1 MTYFHAYDLQAQSVP
16 PLTLGYGP
24 TIQLPTGADVNDIAV
39 ADLDHDGRPD
49 LAIPERALDT
59 LAIFVQTASGGFPA
73 KASARYFF
81 SRGPHTIVPL
91 ALNGYG
97 ASGSP
102 VPVADDLVLG
112 ARQSI
117 QLYLLDNMG
126 TAPGQLSLVARPA
139 LRWGP
144 LGGSPPTDP
153 RLLTAP
159 LNGDDYP
166 DIAYLYNP
174 IGTVQAG
181 LGGNGILFRNTP
193 PDNIAS
199 PLFYQAPFR
208 PVDASLACMYVP
220 DAYNALLASPT
231 TNEIIIVSTT
241 GKSQPS
247 NGWWTSGYQRKTAS
261 GGTRPVAA
269 AGADVD
275 GDGDADLVAAHETNP
290 NVVIRLREPN
300 PVTPYDLLFPTQ
312 LTYPLLGAPRQ
323 VILQDMNGDNRPDL
337 LVLLTTGLVQVF
349 RNTGQSGQALFD
361 APILLATGSRPAYL
375 RLADINADG
384 QLDLAVA
391 CPGDN
396 TVHLFYN
403 QSVVLSAQAAKSK
416 QLATVYPNP
425 AHTTLQLRST
435 TGSPIHAAILLD
447 ALGRPVRQWDAPAT
461 SLNVADVPRG
471 LYLLQLQVGTT
482 KTMHRIVLE

>member
-1 MTYFHAYDLQAQSVP
+1 MSSFTSLAQSIP
-16 PLTLGYGP
+16 PLTIGYGP
-24 TIQLPTGADVNDIAV
+24 TIQLPTGSDINDVAV

-59 LAIFVQTASGGFPA
+59 LAIFVQNAGGGFPA
-73 KASARYFF
+73 KATARYYF
-81 SRGPHTIVPL
+81 SRGPHTIIPL

-97 ASGSP
+97 APGSP
-102 VPVADDLVLG
+102 VPIADDLVLG

-117 QLYLLDNMG
+117 ELYLLDNVG
-126 TAPGQLSLVARPA
+126 TVPGQLSLVARPA

-144 LGGSPPTDP
+144 NGGSPPTDP

-174 IGTVQAG
+174 NGTPLAG

-193 PDNIAS
+193 PNNIAP

-208 PVDASLACMYVP
+208 PVDASLACMYDP
-220 DAYNALLASPT
+220 GAYNALLASPT
-231 TNEIIIVSTT
+231 TNEVIIVTTT

-247 NGWWTSGYQRKTAS
+247 NAWWQSGYQSKAAS

-269 AGADVD
+269 AGADIN
-275 GDGDADLVAAHETNP
+275 GDGATDLVAAHETNP
-290 NVVIRLREPN
+290 NVVIQLRDPD
-300 PVTPYDLLFPTQ
+300 PVAQYDLLFPTKI
-312 LTYPLLGAPRQ
+312 TYSLPGTPRQ

-337 LVLLTTGLVQVF
+337 LVLLTTGLVEVF
-349 RNTGQSGQALFD
+349 RNTGQSGPALFD
-361 APILLATGSRPAYL
+361 APLLLATGSRPSYM

-396 TVHLFYN
+396 TVNLFYN
-403 QSVVLSAQAAKSK
+403 QSVVLAAKPVTNRETI
-416 QLATVYPNP
+416 AVYPTP
-425 AHTTLQLRST
+425 ARTILHIRPANGEVVTTVTLR
-435 TGSPIHAAILLD
+435 D
-447 ALGRPVRQWDAPAT
+447 ALGRPVRQWSKPGAT
-461 SLNVADVPRG
+461 IDVADVARG
-471 LYLLQLQVGTT
+471 MYLLQLQASGGVVTR
-482 KTMHRIVLE
+482 RIVLE